1 MMEES
6 DKEEIQE
13 AVLRDFKL
21 GLETVQGA
29 ATLFIAF
36 VNGVMVIADQ
46 ADKPRSWSGTIPH
59 GPIKIQVRV
68 TGIDN
73 AKFKLTIDLPGVAD
87 DQSLTL
93 QLKGGYYETEITL

>member
-1 MMEES
+1 MDELERN
-6 DKEEIQE
+6 E
-13 AVLRDFKL
+13 VTVPGHRDFKL
-21 GLETVQGA
+21 TLEAIEGA
-29 ATLFIAF
+29 VTLFFAF

-46 ADKPRSWSGTIPH
+46 ADKPRSWEG
-59 GPIKIQVRV
+59 KILTTPVKLQLRV